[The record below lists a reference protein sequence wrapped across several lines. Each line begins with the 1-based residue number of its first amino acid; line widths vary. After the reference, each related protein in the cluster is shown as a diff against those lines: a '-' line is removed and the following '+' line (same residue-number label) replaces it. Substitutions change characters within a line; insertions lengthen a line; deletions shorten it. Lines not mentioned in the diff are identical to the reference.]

1 MGRKLLLIGLYLY
14 ALMFSVARTLRLPNK
29 WSESHWMMDYRF
41 GFIKRGLAGEIF
53 GWFCKKDEFSILI
66 LSAVILL
73 LLFVFMIGIAFK
85 ETIKRENS
93 FYRILFF
100 LIFFLSQYIVFSAH
114 LIGYLDHVVFLLTL
128 AVIYLI
134 GKNKVLPA
142 SLIATFSV
150 FIHEISL
157 FLMLPVSVFALFVF
171 QNARVPFLFKSIFSK
186 EIIRKM
192 TLFLIFPFLAIAFIS
207 FFHEHDGT
215 DYAGVVFNYLKG
227 LPFIPEKVAQSVTSG
242 YTQSFSLSFQEQHE
256 YFIQRVFIS
265 KATIFYG
272 IPMLFLLW
280 MTFREF
286 NLKANIGVFILLAIV
301 AFIPLLLH
309 SIAYDT
315 YRIWTFPFMILFL
328 GFWVLSSAYQIKNT
342 KVKRLSVWE
351 KVFFMI
357 SVLLVTLIPN
367 VLFDNETERF
377 SLPVKISLILPL
389 FLMLYLL
396 KKPRSKQV

>member
-1 MGRKLLLIGLYLY
+1 
-14 ALMFSVARTLRLPNK
+14 
-29 WSESHWMMDYRF
+29 
-41 GFIKRGLAGEIF
+41 
-53 GWFCKKDEFSILI
+53 
-66 LSAVILL
+66 
-73 LLFVFMIGIAFK
+73 
-85 ETIKRENS
+85 
-93 FYRILFF
+93 
-100 LIFFLSQYIVFSAH
+100 
-114 LIGYLDHVVFLLTL
+114 
-128 AVIYLI
+128 
-134 GKNKVLPA
+134 
-142 SLIATFSV
+142 
-150 FIHEISL
+150 
-157 FLMLPVSVFALFVF
+157 
-171 QNARVPFLFKSIFSK
+171 
-186 EIIRKM
+186 
-192 TLFLIFPFLAIAFIS
+192 
-207 FFHEHDGT
+207 
-215 DYAGVVFNYLKG
+215 
-227 LPFIPEKVAQSVTSG
+227 
-242 YTQSFSLSFQEQHE
+242 
-256 YFIQRVFIS
+256 
-265 KATIFYG
+265 
-272 IPMLFLLW
+272 